1 MSQWLHVFLLALV
14 QGVTEFL
21 PVSSSGHLAVLG
33 DLFGFRESDA
43 LSLGIVLHA
52 GSLTAIVVVYFREL
66 WKFLRPERLHLLLM
80 LVIGTI
86 PAGVAGVLLKHWGW
100 DKMLFGD
107 MLIVG
112 CGFLITGAVLRLT
125 GRARLTARSES
136 SSATTLEKI
145 SWRQALIIGFAQMVA
160 VTPGISRS
168 GSTISAG
175 VLCGLERTAAA
186 TFSFLLAIP
195 VIGGATLLE
204 MVKLCSSSGSE
215 NGVAVPVLMT
225 GFAVSAVVSFGA
237 LTLLLRIIR
246 RGKLY
251 WFSWYMF
258 LLGALVIL
266 CQLLR
271 LVKGG
276 SGY

>member
-80 LVIGTI
+80 LVIGTS

-215 NGVAVPVLMT
+215 NGVAVSVLMT